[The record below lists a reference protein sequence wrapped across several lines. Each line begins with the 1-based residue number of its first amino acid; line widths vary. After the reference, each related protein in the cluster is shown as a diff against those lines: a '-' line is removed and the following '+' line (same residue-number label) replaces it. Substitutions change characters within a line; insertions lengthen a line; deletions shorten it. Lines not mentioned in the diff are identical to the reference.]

1 MMPRN
6 SISISILR
14 RVASSLL
21 LLLFAFTATAQ
32 RPQGQ
37 GQQRLSKDE
46 QLKLRMKAIDDS
58 IPWWR
63 GIQVKADLMG
73 VVQRAVS
80 STGQYEVGVR
90 VNLKDKYYPVLEI
103 GLGQADDTNLST
115 NTHYKTSAPYGKIGM
130 DFNILKNKHDIYR
143 LFAGVRY
150 AYTNFK
156 FNIDHPD
163 VTDPVWGDKVP
174 FSLHDV
180 KAQYHWMEAVFG
192 TEAKIIGPVSL
203 GWTFRYRRRIAH
215 KDGDFGNPWYVPGF
229 GKQGSSCI
237 WGTFE
242 LMVNL

>member
-21 LLLFAFTATAQ
+21 LLLALTATAQ
-32 RPQGQ
+32 RPQGT
-37 GQQRLSKDE
+37 GQQRLSKDQ

-58 IPWWR
+58 IPLWR

-73 VVQRAVS
+73 AVQRGLS
-80 STGQYEVGVR
+80 STGQYEAGVR
-90 VNLKDKYYPVLEI
+90 ANLKDKYFPVVEI
-103 GLGQADDTNLST
+103 GLGQADNTDLST
-115 NTHYKTSAPYGKIGM
+115 STHYKTSAPYWKVGM
-130 DFNILKNKHDIYR
+130 DFNIMKNKHDIYR

-150 AYTNFK
+150 AFTSFK
-156 FNIDHPD
+156 FDIDRPN
-163 VTDPVWGDKVP
+163 VTDPVWGDEVP

-180 KAQYHWMEAVFG
+180 KAQYHWMEAVLG
-192 TEAKIIGPVSL
+192 TEAKIVGPVSL

-215 KDGDFGNPWYVPGF
+215 KDGGYGNPWYVPGF
-229 GKQGSSCI
+229 GKQGSSRI
-237 WGTFE
+237 WGSFE